1 MTTHIFY
8 IIYHESDNI
17 SFEWLTLSLASL
29 QKFVAVEHLILV
41 TDNLPPDKEQ
51 ILVSQF
57 GVKVKRIPSTNW
69 EGRRML
75 CKLEQLVLIL
85 NDYAGLDDG
94 QVIMADADI
103 LFCGDPY
110 LAFNEFVFDLGY
122 TTRFYPYPS
131 PVNGGMVFY
140 RNTDLIRR
148 FVKQMC
154 SQITNPSWEEY
165 IECKNADNVDW
176 NCDQDMLNTIHR
188 HPVFFQNTFCTLNYK
203 IKTKDVGHK
212 YNYCPGSDVF
222 GTQASAVLLKWAFI
236 ERVFPVIHF
245 KGNTKDLLYEPGF
258 GKLLRH

>member
-140 RNTDLIRR
+140 RNVEPIRE
-148 FVKQMC
+148 FINQMC
-154 SQITNPSWEEY
+154 SQIMNPSWNEY
-165 IECKNADNVDW
+165 IECKNANNVDW
-176 NCDQDMLNTIHR
+176 NCDQDMLNAIHK
-188 HPVFFQNTFCTLNYK
+188 HTVFFQDTFGIK
-203 IKTKDVGHK
+203 IKDVGHK

-222 GTQASAVLLKWAFI
+222 GTQASAILLKWAFI